1 MSNTINT
8 VKLTLTEA
16 QARAFLFCL
25 DMGDMD
31 LAQMDQE
38 EKTGSG
44 LGHFERSIE
53 AMRQKLAT
61 QGFSI

>member
-1 MSNTINT
+1 MSSTAKVTI
-8 VKLTLTEA
+8 TEA
-16 QARAFLFCL
+16 QARALLFCL
-25 DMGDMD
+25 DMGEMD

-53 AMRQKLAT
+53 AIRQKLVA
-61 QGFSI
+61 QGFSL